1 MGKAIKIGLLCWYLN
16 PVDLYKGVNV
26 QKKDKVVI
34 RMGKRRQ
41 AISVYC
47 LSILP
52 LKHLWTY
59 HECRYY
65 INLLSAL
72 PSPIPPET
80 GLGQETRKTQLLLS
94 FIGSDDEEDGH
105 ETELSGE
112 AEAAWKTHMEKKIFT
127 QDFRFFNTSH
137 LRIPLKMAFLF
148 CSSGTLCNF
157 LSALGYLGVLA
168 VKVEGI
174 QKQI

>member
-105 ETELSGE
+105 ETELRGE
-112 AEAAWKTHMEKKIFT
+112 AEAAWKPTWKRKY
-127 QDFRFFNTSH
+127 
-137 LRIPLKMAFLF
+137 LRKTLD
-148 CSSGTLCNF
+148 SSTRVIW
-157 LSALGYLGVLA
+157 GYLWKWHFCFVCLERY
-168 VKVEGI
+168 VTFFLHLVTLES
-174 QKQI
+174 